1 MSEAGQS
8 RLTLVGARDAVS
20 SEATAAAAAARASR
34 VEFALSQSK
43 IAYWEFDLRTE
54 LGSYSDAWYEIVG
67 WNREAWHSVPNPW
80 RARCH
85 ADDLLVAQ
93 ETLNALRCGRIS
105 TFETEYRQLT
115 EAGTWRWLLHR
126 GAVSEH
132 DAQGSPLRI
141 VGTTIDIDAR
151 KRAENALRES
161 ELRYRAVAEFAEG
174 FVHEYSFDE
183 SGRPRYIWASD
194 GFERVFGLSLDKF
207 LARGGWLAMLHP
219 DDRRA
224 VSERLA
230 RQRNGESTSGTCR
243 VINARGE
250 IRSLHLMAQ
259 PLCDE
264 AGRVHRVV
272 GVVHDLTDTM
282 QMQDA
287 LRYSE
292 FRYRTVA
299 ALTPGYAHEFR
310 VNDDGST
317 ELVWASEGF
326 RDVYGCDY
334 EEWNRRGGWTTF
346 CHPEDLAAS
355 EQRERRWPRGEQT
368 AGVARIINLQG
379 EIRWMR
385 CINRPLVDPVSG
397 RITAI
402 VGIGHDITDIMQAQ
416 EAARVSEE
424 RFRVAVDAMSG
435 LIYETDLDTGA
446 MTRWPGL
453 ERLLGF
459 GPGEIPETNAAWQEL
474 VHPEDRFTRLAG
486 DADFPVNSDGVIEH
500 EYRIRNSAGSYE
512 HVLDRCVVI
521 RDPEGRPRR
530 FIGCTTNVSERKR
543 LEHAL
548 LDISNREQ
556 QRIGND
562 LHDGLGQELTGVA
575 LLLRSLAQQ
584 LARECPQAVP
594 TAEQAIALVNRAIE
608 SARMLARGLS
618 PANLERGGLGFAL
631 RELTKQ
637 LARASGVSITYSAHG
652 ASLLRLDEVASNHL
666 YRIAQEA
673 ISNALRHARATSIR
687 VELAVTRRR
696 IDLTVADDGIGM
708 VGLADGDDGLGLKI
722 MQYRARM
729 IGGELSIEQARPNG
743 LIVSCACIQ
752 PAT

>member
-1 MSEAGQS
+1 MSEASQS
-8 RLTLVGARDAVS
+8 RLTFVDTRDPVS
-20 SEATAAAAAARASR
+20 ITGSTSSPRASR

-43 IAYWEFDLRTE
+43 IGYWEFDLRAE
-54 LGSYSDAWYEIVG
+54 VGSYSDTWYEISG
-67 WNREAWHSVPNPW
+67 WSREAWHAVPNPW

-85 ADDLLVAQ
+85 ADDLLGAQ
-93 ETLNALRCGRIS
+93 ETLNALRSGRLT

-126 GAVSEH
+126 GAVSER
-132 DAQGSPLRI
+132 DAEGRPLRI

-161 ELRYRAVAEFAEG
+161 ELRYRAVAEIAEG
-174 FVHEYSFDE
+174 FVHEFSFDE

-194 GFERVFGLSLDKF
+194 GFERVFGLRLEEF
-207 LARGGWLAMLHP
+207 LARGGWEIMLHP
-219 DDRRA
+219 DDR
-224 VSERLA
+224 VPSSERLA
-230 RQRNGESTSGTCR
+230 RMREGHATSGTCR
-243 VINARGE
+243 IINARGE
-250 IRSLHLMAQ
+250 TRSLHVLTQ
-259 PLCDE
+259 PFRDE
-264 AGRVHRVV
+264 TGRVHRVV

-310 VNDDGST
+310 VNEDGST

-326 RDVYGCDY
+326 TDVYGCDY
-334 EEWNRRGGWTTF
+334 EEWNRRGGWATF
-346 CHPEDLAAS
+346 CHPDDLAAS

-368 AGVARIINLQG
+368 AGVARVINLRG

-397 RITAI
+397 RISAI

-416 EAARVSEE
+416 KAARLSEE

-435 LIYETDLDTGA
+435 LIYETDLDTGV

-459 GPGEIPETNAAWQEL
+459 GPGEIPETNTAWQEL
-474 VHPEDRFTRLAG
+474 VHPEDRFTTPSG
-486 DADFPVNSDGVIEH
+486 DTDPPVNSDGVIEH

-521 RDPEGRPRR
+521 RDPQGRPCRL
-530 FIGCTTNVSERKR
+530 IGCTTNGSERKR

-594 TAEQAIALVNRAIE
+594 TAEQAITLVNRAIE

-631 RELTKQ
+631 RELTRQ
-637 LARASGVSITYSAHG
+637 LARASGVVIVYSARG
-652 ASLLRLDEVASNHL
+652 AARLRLDEVASNHL

-673 ISNALRHARATSIR
+673 ISNALRHARATNIR
-687 VELAVTRRR
+687 VELVVTRRR

-708 VGLADGDDGLGLKI
+708 TGLADGGDGLGLKI

-729 IGGELSIEQARPNG
+729 IGGELSIEPARPHG
-743 LIVSCACIQ
+743 LIVSCACTQ
-752 PAT
+752 PTA